1 MQVDARGYACP
12 KPVILTKKAID
23 KGESHITTIVDNEV
37 AKENVTKLIKKM
49 NFDYNVEISE
59 GNYYINFDT
68 NCEIMAEENLSSKD
82 ELDDLVVLIA
92 SDKFGNGID
101 ELGKVLMKGYLY
113 TLTERTPYPKA
124 VIFVNGGVLNTVE
137 GSPSIDN
144 LKILQEKGVEIL
156 SCGTCLDYY
165 NLKSKLMVGEVS
177 NMYTIVDTLNAAKNT
192 VRI

>member
-1 MQVDARGYACP
+1 MQVDARGFACP

-23 KGESHITTIVDNEV
+23 QGENHITTIVDNEV

-49 NFDYNVEISE
+49 NFDYNVEVSE

-68 NCEIMAEENLSSKD
+68 NCEVMVEEGLSPKE
-82 ELDDLVVLIA
+82 ELDDLVILVA

-101 ELGKVLMKGYLY
+101 ELGKVLMKGFLY
-113 TLTERTPYPKA
+113 TLTERTPYPKS

-165 NLKSKLMVGEVS
+165 NVKNKLMVGEIS
-177 NMYTIVDTLNAAKNT
+177 NMYTIVDTLNSAKNT
-192 VRI
+192 IRI

>member
-1 MQVDARGYACP
+1 MQVDARGFACP

-23 KGESHITTIVDNEV
+23 KGENHITTIVDNEV

-49 NFDYNVEISE
+49 NFDYNVEVSE
-59 GNYYINFDT
+59 GNYYIHFDT
-68 NCEIMAEENLSSKD
+68 NCEVMTEEGLSPKE
-82 ELDDLVVLIA
+82 ELDDLVILIA
-92 SDKFGNGID
+92 SDKFGSGID

-113 TLTERTPYPKA
+113 TLTERTPYPKS

-165 NLKSKLMVGEVS
+165 NVKNKLMVGEIS
-177 NMYTIVDTLNAAKNT
+177 NMYTIVDTLNSAKNT